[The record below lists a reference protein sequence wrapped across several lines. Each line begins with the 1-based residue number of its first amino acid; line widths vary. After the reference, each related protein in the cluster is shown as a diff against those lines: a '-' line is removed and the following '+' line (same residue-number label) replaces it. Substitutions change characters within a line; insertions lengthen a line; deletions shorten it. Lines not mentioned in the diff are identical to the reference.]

1 MTIPLQIRSFY
12 MLINSVSN
20 NKNFLEL
27 TEDLFYGA
35 GRHKKCYLHPDNDN
49 LCIKIAYNRGGQTD
63 LLREINYIKVLKRR
77 NKNYDLLP
85 QYYGEIETNL
95 GHGYLFEVIRNFD
108 KSKSIILQ
116 EILLSPSLFKQNFD
130 LTVKMVQALKSKL
143 FDNEII
149 TMGLFPEN
157 VILQKISANEHKV
170 RIVNDMGSGVLIPLE
185 YHFTYF
191 AHTKILRRWTKFLD
205 VLKNNYQSPLIN
217 KLIEEIK

>member
-1 MTIPLQIRSFY
+1 MDTKLKSF
-12 MLINSVSN
+12 LN
-20 NKNFLEL
+20 L

-35 GRHKKCYLHPDNDN
+35 GRHKKCYLHPIEEN

-63 LLREINYIKVLKRR
+63 LLREIDYIKVLKRR

-108 KSKSIILQ
+108 KSKSITLQ
-116 EILLSPSLFKQNFD
+116 EILLSPELFKINFD
-130 LTVKMVQALKSKL
+130 LTVKMVQELKSKL

-157 VILQKISANEHKV
+157 IIFQKISPAEYKV

-185 YHFTYF
+185 YHFHYF
-191 AHTKILRRWTKFLD
+191 AKAKVARRWEQFINT
-205 VLKNNYQSPLIN
+205 LKTQYASELTN
-217 KLIEEIK
+217 KLIDTVK

>member
-1 MTIPLQIRSFY
+1 MATSTNETII
-12 MLINSVSN
+12 
-20 NKNFLEL
+20 L

-108 KSKSIILQ
+108 KSKSITLQ

-130 LTVKMVQALKSKL
+130 LTVKMVKELKEKL

-157 VILQKISANEHKV
+157 VIFQKISTDAYKV

-185 YHFTYF
+185 YHFHYF
-191 AHTKILRRWTKFLD
+191 AKAKVARRWEQFINT
-205 VLKNNYQSPLIN
+205 LKKQYSSELTN
-217 KLIEEIK
+217 KLIALIK